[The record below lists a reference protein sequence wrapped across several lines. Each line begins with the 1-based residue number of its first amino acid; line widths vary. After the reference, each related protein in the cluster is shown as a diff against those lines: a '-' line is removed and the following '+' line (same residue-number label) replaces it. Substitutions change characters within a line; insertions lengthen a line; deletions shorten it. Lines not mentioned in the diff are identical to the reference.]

1 MSFKPA
7 EWTTATNVGTLVV
20 AAAFVLTL
28 FLSFWGGAQWWARII
43 CPIIGVLM
51 IACWLFSVKGYAVDH
66 GALSVEHPLWS
77 DRFEVRG
84 IAPEDRRPDNAVRLF
99 ASNWIFGHTLGL
111 CYDKKIGMFFVYM
124 TNPDHS
130 LYLETGKG
138 LLVISPEDEAG
149 LSRALSG
156 ATKTQHL

>member
-1 MSFKPA
+1 MTFKPA
-7 EWTTATNVGTLVV
+7 EWTTATNLTTWGAVVVFLVTLI
-20 AAAFVLTL
+20 
-28 FLSFWGGAQWWARII
+28 LSFWGAHLWARII
-43 CPIIGVLM
+43 CPIFGVLM
-51 IACWLFSVKGYAVDH
+51 IASWLFSVKGYAVNH

-84 IAPEDRRPDNAVRLF
+84 IAPEDRRPGNAVRLF

-124 TNPDHS
+124 TNPDHR
-130 LYLETGKG
+130 LYVETANG
-138 LLVISPEDEAG
+138 LLVISPKDEAG